1 MTKQHGFSLV
11 ELMVAVAIVGILATI
26 AVPNYSNYKIKSS
39 RTAVQTELL
48 QLAAIQE
55 KIYLNSSA
63 YASNI
68 PNAYTGQSS
77 GGLGKTGSVSE
88 DGRYDIS
95 FGSSAAQSYEIW
107 AKPKAGT
114 TQVGDGCLTI
124 GDRGQRFWHQ
134 GSDACAAANPTA
146 W

>member
-1 MTKQHGFSLV
+1 MVKQRGFSLV
-11 ELMVAVAIVGILATI
+11 ELMVALAIVGILATI
-26 AVPNYSNYKIKSS
+26 AVPSYSSYKIKTS
-39 RTAVQTELL
+39 RAAVQTELM
-48 QLAAIQE
+48 QLAVVQE

-77 GGLGKTGSVSE
+77 GGLGKTGSVSA

-95 FGSSAAQSYEIW
+95 FGSTAAQSYEIW

-124 GDRGQRFWHQ
+124 NDRGQRFWHQ
-134 GSDACAAANPTA
+134 GSDACAAANPTS